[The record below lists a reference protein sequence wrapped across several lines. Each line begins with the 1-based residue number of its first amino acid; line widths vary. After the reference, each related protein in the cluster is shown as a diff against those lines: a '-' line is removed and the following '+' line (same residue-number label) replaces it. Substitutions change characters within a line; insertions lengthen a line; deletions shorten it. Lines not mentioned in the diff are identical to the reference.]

1 MFCALW
7 RRIFFLK
14 MDVPAQYINGCL
26 EGNRIAQRE
35 LYNCLLPYLNAI
47 CNRYLKNTSLRHD
60 VLQESFIT
68 IFKKIDQYNPAL
80 GAFHSW
86 SSKIVINNC
95 LKLNQST
102 KKVIA
107 YKTAQFERTI
117 EPEALSNMGVE
128 DIERFLKT
136 MPDKYYEVFML
147 YVVDGFDHGQIGQML
162 GIKVELSR
170 KRLARA
176 RIWIQERLER
186 LGVDLV
192 DFKYKTI

>member
-1 MFCALW
+1 MLLHW
-7 RRIFFLK
+7 MFFLT
-14 MDVPAQYINGCL
+14 MNVPEGYIKGCL
-26 EGNRIAQRE
+26 EGNQIAQRE

-60 VLQESFIT
+60 VLQESFIS
-68 IFKKIDQYNPAL
+68 IFKKIDQYSAEL

-86 SSKIVINNC
+86 SSRIVINNC
-95 LKLNQST
+95 LKHNQST
-102 KKVIA
+102 KKFIA
-107 YKTAQFERTI
+107 YKTAQFEKTI
-117 EPEALSNMGVE
+117 EPEALSLLGVE
-128 DIERFLKT
+128 DIERFLKS
-136 MPDKYYEVFML
+136 MPEKYYEVFML
-147 YVVDGFDHGQIGQML
+147 FVVDGFEHGQIAEML

>member
-1 MFCALW
+1 MN
-7 RRIFFLK
+7 
-14 MDVPAQYINGCL
+14 VPEGYIKGCL

-47 CNRYLKNTSLRHD
+47 CNRYLKNTALRHD

-68 IFKKIDQYNPAL
+68 IFKKIDQFNPAL

-86 SSKIVINNC
+86 SSRIVINNC
-95 LKLNQST
+95 LKNNQAI
-102 KKVIA
+102 KKFSA
-107 YKTAQFERTI
+107 YRTAPLERTI
-117 EPEALSNMGVE
+117 DPEALSNLGIE

-147 YVVDGFDHGQIGQML
+147 YVVDGFDHRQIAEML
-162 GIKVELSR
+162 GITAELSR

-176 RIWIQERLER
+176 RIWMQERLER

>member
-1 MFCALW
+1 MN
-7 RRIFFLK
+7 
-14 MDVPAQYINGCL
+14 VPEGYIKGCL

-86 SSKIVINNC
+86 SSRIVINNC
-95 LKLNQST
+95 LKKNQAT
-102 KKVIA
+102 KKFSA
-107 YKTAQFERTI
+107 YRTAPLEGMVD
-117 EPEALSNMGVE
+117 PEALSNLGIE
-128 DIERFLKT
+128 DIERFLRT

-147 YVVDGFDHGQIGQML
+147 FVVDEFDHGQIAEML

>member
-1 MFCALW
+1 MP
-7 RRIFFLK
+7 FL
-14 MDVPAQYINGCL
+14 MMNVPEGYIKGCL
-26 EGNRIAQRE
+26 EGNPVAQRE

-60 VLQESFIT
+60 VLQESFIA
-68 IFKKIDQYNPAL
+68 IFKKIDQYNPEL

-86 SSKIVINNC
+86 SSRIVINNC
-95 LKLNQST
+95 LKHNQSA
-102 KKVIA
+102 KKFIA
-107 YKTAQFERTI
+107 FKTALYEKTI
-117 EPEALSNMGVE
+117 EPEALSLLGIE
-128 DIERFLKT
+128 DIERFLKS
-136 MPDKYYEVFML
+136 MPEKYYEVFML
-147 YVVDGFDHGQIGQML
+147 FVVDGFDHGQIAEIL

-186 LGVDLV
+186 AGVSIV